1 MKNFWLIKFN
11 KSIREKKII
20 RDPSQQLP
28 NYITNIECKVCDK
41 ETRFLSW
48 KNGTDRCEKPH
59 TIYTLSGIA
68 TISPVYT
75 FKFRHEALGADAKI
89 LQKLTIE
96 IYQFVYLI
104 KQE

>member
-1 MKNFWLIKFN
+1 M
-11 KSIREKKII
+11 SIREKKIM

-28 NYITNIECKVCDK
+28 NYITNIKCKVCDK

-48 KNGTDRCEKPH
+48 KNGTDRCEKPN
-59 TIYTLSGIA
+59 TIYTLSGVA
-68 TISPVYT
+68 TIVSPVYT
-75 FKFRHEALGADAKI
+75 FKFRHETLGADANI
-89 LQKLTIE
+89 LQKLSIE